1 MVCLDL
7 LQRFNSHYQASRHT
21 RTPLTHA
28 RARAR
33 THAPTPTHTHT
44 HVHTNTHPH
53 ARSLVPARTL
63 NSDFLFLFSFLIK
76 TCDIKKVPKPFCAR
90 GCAAVGRRCTAARI
104 RGRLRCNARAPA
116 HLCLL
121 VVEQEGNLRP
131 SGVHRCSVA
140 VSHCAARWCVKQT
153 LTTSASTPDCTP
165 ARTRSSFSFL
175 LLISLSLSLSPFPS
189 LPLPFRPP
197 ISLHLPSFVLYMQ
210 NTCLTTLHLS
220 SSAAKLR
227 PLIPLLIHLP
237 HLAGQEFC
245 KLFTSILERQLADAK
260 DSEQNIMHQYVVTLM
275 TYPLRFFLFCY
286 FEDTDRVH
294 PPPPPMTGCRNYHHH
309 CSSPFGSNLPH
320 LC

>member
-21 RTPLTHA
+21 RTPITHA

-104 RGRLRCNARAPA
+104 WGRLRCNARAPA

-153 LTTSASTPDCTP
+153 LTTSASTPH
-165 ARTRSSFSFL
+165 ARAPLSPSSSPSPSPLSPPSPSPSVLPSPCISPLLYCICKTRVSQPFICLHLQQNSARLF
-175 LLISLSLSLSPFPS
+175 LSLSTF
-189 LPLPFRPP
+189 P
-197 ISLHLPSFVLYMQ
+197 ISQ
-210 NTCLTTLHLS
+210 AK
-220 SSAAKLR
+220 SSANF
-227 PLIPLLIHLP
+227 LP
-237 HLAGQEFC
+237 P
-245 KLFTSILERQLADAK
+245 S
-260 DSEQNIMHQYVVTLM
+260 
-275 TYPLRFFLFCY
+275 
-286 FEDTDRVH
+286 
-294 PPPPPMTGCRNYHHH
+294 
-309 CSSPFGSNLPH
+309 
-320 LC
+320 

>member
-1 MVCLDL
+1 MHSRKDLGPTTLQCESSSAPLLTCGGARRQPTTQWRSSMLCRCLTLCSKMVC
-7 LQRFNSHYQASRHT
+7 QANVDDVRQHA
-21 RTPLTHA
+21 A
-28 RARAR
+28 RA
-33 THAPTPTHTHT
+33 
-44 HVHTNTHPH
+44 
-53 ARSLVPARTL
+53 
-63 NSDFLFLFSFLIK
+63 
-76 TCDIKKVPKPFCAR
+76 
-90 GCAAVGRRCTAARI
+90 
-104 RGRLRCNARAPA
+104 
-116 HLCLL
+116 
-121 VVEQEGNLRP
+121 
-131 SGVHRCSVA
+131 
-140 VSHCAARWCVKQT
+140 
-153 LTTSASTPDCTP
+153 
-165 ARTRSSFSFL
+165 RSSFSFL
-175 LLISLSLSLSPFPS
+175 LSLSLSPFPS

-294 PPPPPMTGCRNYHHH
+294 PPPPPMTGCRNYPHQ